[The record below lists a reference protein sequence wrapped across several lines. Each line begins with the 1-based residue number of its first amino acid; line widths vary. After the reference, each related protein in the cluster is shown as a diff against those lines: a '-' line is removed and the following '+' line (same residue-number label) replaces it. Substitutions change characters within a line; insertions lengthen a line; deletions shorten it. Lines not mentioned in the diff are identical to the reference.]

1 METSQYIQ
9 IFLKHFFENFFSLRS
24 LLDSDFFYVSLT
36 VFFILLIRNFFPKK
50 CWIFYGAGVALLA
63 AREIQFIILGKAD
76 LLVPGAII
84 IFVFCGLCFVSK
96 FFILRKVKY
105 WLVFLAVLVIGYGV
119 NTFLW
124 TDPPIDEF
132 GSIEDGP
139 IPENVREERK
149 AFDYEMQ
156 IFYADAWYHDA
167 RMAIFRVKKD
177 SVFSCLQS
185 ETCGFP
191 KDYEKLCQWT
201 LADVPARSSLD
212 SLKEMAENYKLEY
225 TDITTFDG
233 YVFNVLVMDFEK
245 GRRRLLELGNACVP
259 NAIAIVEKAL
269 PYLPPYDTSYAHQ
282 EELKKCYVSESAEV
296 QGK

>member
-9 IFLKHFFENFFSLRS
+9 VFLKHFFENFFSLRS

-156 IFYADAWYHDA
+156 IFYADA
-167 RMAIFRVKKD
+167 
-177 SVFSCLQS
+177 
-185 ETCGFP
+185 
-191 KDYEKLCQWT
+191 
-201 LADVPARSSLD
+201 
-212 SLKEMAENYKLEY
+212 
-225 TDITTFDG
+225 
-233 YVFNVLVMDFEK
+233 
-245 GRRRLLELGNACVP
+245 
-259 NAIAIVEKAL
+259 
-269 PYLPPYDTSYAHQ
+269 
-282 EELKKCYVSESAEV
+282 
-296 QGK
+296 